1 MLVVMTWSTAS
12 SLDAPTSALL
22 DQYTQQG
29 GNLMV
34 LPAVDGG
41 KSAGK
46 PPAWIGADRGSLQTA
61 PVSVP
66 LRIAGAQSEFWFDL
80 RGLDGR
86 VRLGNAFTRKYHPL
100 SFGQDAGYVPLLAT
114 GEDHRLLGLRKHG
127 KGQIVVSGLAFGRT
141 GDWSTLPRQK
151 TFLVMAQPIAL
162 GAASGLV
169 NANVSIVA
177 GQPTRLMPG
186 EGNEM
191 SITTLLGDQVDWSGL
206 KDKSPLLV
214 RSGAYIVNMG
224 QRESCL
230 TVLPS
235 EREGSSPFIEGDE
248 IEGFAGIPHG
258 VRTLSDED
266 DFRADLDKSLAG
278 TGLFLPF
285 LLLALVCMMA
295 EGLLGSPAKKWKSS
309 VTADSDD
316 TLRSKTPAGLDKE
329 TS

>member
-1 MLVVMTWSTAS
+1 
-12 SLDAPTSALL
+12 
-22 DQYTQQG
+22 
-29 GNLMV
+29 
-34 LPAVDGG
+34 
-41 KSAGK
+41 
-46 PPAWIGADRGSLQTA
+46 
-61 PVSVP
+61 
-66 LRIAGAQSEFWFDL
+66 
-80 RGLDGR
+80 
-86 VRLGNAFTRKYHPL
+86 
-100 SFGQDAGYVPLLAT
+100 
-114 GEDHRLLGLRKHG
+114 
-127 KGQIVVSGLAFGRT
+127 
-141 GDWSTLPRQK
+141 
-151 TFLVMAQPIAL
+151 MAQPIAL

-206 KDKSPLLV
+206 KDNSPLLV